1 MRKTMLL
8 TCLLLLTG
16 LTTVHAG
23 RRVMLGVRGGF
34 ELTEMNFNAEDLRES
49 NRVGFYFGPS
59 IEFALPLVGLGIDI
73 SALYSRRSLKVDDQK
88 VTQKYIQVPANL
100 RFGVEIGDVVTVF
113 ASAGPQLGMNIGKDI
128 FHWKDEEDMTNRQF
142 LMQNTMLSFNFG
154 FGVHLEN
161 HLEAGVYYNVP
172 VGKAADF
179 TWDKLSTELKDTT
192 WSSAKTKTNAW
203 HISLTYFF

>member
-113 ASAGPQLGMNIGKDI
+113 ASAGPQLAFNVGPGT
-128 FHWKDEEDMTNRQF
+128 FYWEDSKGYRNSFSLQDTK
-142 LMQNTMLSFNFG
+142 LSLNLG
-154 FGVHLEN
+154 CGVQVGN
-161 HLEAGVYYNVP
+161 HLECAAYYNIQL
-172 VGKAADF
+172 GKTADF
-179 TWDKLSTELKDTT
+179 TWDTLNTQLADQSLHHAK
-192 WSSAKTKTNAW
+192 SATNAW
-203 HISLTYFF
+203 SLSLTYIF

>member
-49 NRVGFYFGPS
+49 NRVGFYIGPS

-73 SALYSRRSLKVDDQK
+73 SALY
-88 VTQKYIQVPANL
+88 
-100 RFGVEIGDVVTVF
+100 
-113 ASAGPQLGMNIGKDI
+113 
-128 FHWKDEEDMTNRQF
+128 
-142 LMQNTMLSFNFG
+142 FG
-154 FGVHLEN
+154 FGLHLEN
-161 HLEAGVYYNVP
+161 QLEAGVYYNVP
-172 VGKAADF
+172 VGKTADF